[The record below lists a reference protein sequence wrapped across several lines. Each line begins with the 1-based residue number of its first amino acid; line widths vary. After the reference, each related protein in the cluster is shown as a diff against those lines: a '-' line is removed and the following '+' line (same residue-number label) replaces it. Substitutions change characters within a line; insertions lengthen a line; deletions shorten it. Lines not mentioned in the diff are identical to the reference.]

1 MVQAHPNFVSFVCR
15 QDQEG
20 WAALIACITHGDDI
34 SESTLHA
41 YVQALGDTC
50 SVSVLFSNK
59 VSSVDQCN
67 LIRLRRSVFAAGDN
81 RIRVWDT
88 DFCLFAMDAPI
99 GLRKWACFAYTEA
112 VNIASLMMTADTTD
126 RQQAMIIKTRRAAE
140 AIVNAFLTVKP
151 VTLSNLD
158 SLDFTAALDKAENV
172 LTPAGGKRVNCITYV
187 LHPLASAKAVIVR
200 L

>member
-1 MVQAHPNFVSFVCR
+1 MVQTHPSFVSFVCR

-20 WAALIACITHGDDI
+20 WAALIACITHEDDI

-67 LIRLRRSVFAAGDN
+67 LIRLGRSVFAAGDN

-88 DFCLFAMDAPI
+88 DFCLFALDAPS
-99 GLRKWACFAYTEA
+99 GLRKWAYFAYTEA
-112 VNIASLMMTADTTD
+112 YIVHLLKESC
-126 RQQAMIIKTRRAAE
+126 RA
-140 AIVNAFLTVKP
+140 T
-151 VTLSNLD
+151 
-158 SLDFTAALDKAENV
+158 
-172 LTPAGGKRVNCITYV
+172 
-187 LHPLASAKAVIVR
+187 
-200 L
+200 